1 MQTQHNSQVDF
12 FTKIWYNADAE
23 KETFNKEF
31 IMNPSSIVAI
41 NRIIQVSTSV
51 AGIPPQQRDFKNTVF
66 IWKGAKKGTNRIN
79 YIGNDTQSVIDTYG
93 SNSEVFKAQATFLAG
108 GFNGSTPNQLY
119 VANIDADTTYAI
131 AAGELTYTLTGNY
144 FTYSGSTAGV
154 TALLADGNPVYADM
168 VVNSEDVTAYLVKDT
183 DDHIQAFLTKS
194 DIIENKPIDFSA
206 APYSLTD
213 SDATSTATLYADA
226 FADALSEILGDS
238 TTYLCVID
246 NTFSEDQ
253 KKLYMS
259 MVEASTPTH
268 YGFVLDTSDAAAYQD
283 KLADQTSIAGSAC
296 ALSYKKIAVVVD
308 DADKANEYKSMSACS
323 YFAQVNMTAA
333 SPMGSLMFKNMSG
346 ISASKFANG
355 GVINATMAW
364 DNITGKNANCFTKYS
379 EVYDDCWAKGTSAS
393 GHQIG
398 DIIAGDYID
407 YRITYELF
415 YMLRSVPKLPCN
427 AGGAARIENCMA
439 TAFRRL
445 EDAGVIGPGVAQDG
459 EVFDTVGYKVSAT
472 VPEGTDKAQGVW
484 NTVTGV
490 GLLTGST
497 TKIVVN
503 NTLKY

>member
-1 MQTQHNSQVDF
+1 
-12 FTKIWYNADAE
+12 
-23 KETFNKEF
+23 
-31 IMNPSSIVAI
+31 MNPSSIVSI
-41 NRIIQVSTSV
+41 TKIIEVGTSV
-51 AGIPPQQRDFKNTVF
+51 QGIPQSQRDFRNTCF
-66 IWKGAKKGTNRIN
+66 IYKGTKKGANRIN
-79 YIGNDTQSVIDTYG
+79 YVGADTQAVIDTYG

-108 GFNGSTPNQLY
+108 GFNGNSPNALY

-131 AAGELTYTLTGNY
+131 GAGELTYTLDGNY
-144 FTYSGSTAGV
+144 FVYSGSTAGV
-154 TALLADGNPVYADM
+154 ITLLADENPVYADLT
-168 VVNSEDVTAYLVKDT
+168 VNSQEVSAYLVKDA
-183 DDHIQAFLTKS
+183 DDHIKAYLTKA
-194 DIIENKPIDFSA
+194 DIITGTPIDFSV

-213 SDATSTATLYADA
+213 SDATSTAVLYADA

-259 MVEASTPTH
+259 MVESASPTH
-268 YGFVLDTSDAAAYQD
+268 YGFILDTSNDAAYKDALED
-283 KLADQTSIAGSAC
+283 DSSIAGLAH
-296 ALSYKKIAVVVD
+296 AMAYKKIAVVVD

-346 ISASKFANG
+346 ITASKFANG

-364 DNITGKNANCFTKYS
+364 DNIVGKNANCFTKFT

-398 DIIAGDYID
+398 DIIAGDFID

-415 YMLRSVPKLPCN
+415 YMLRSVPKLPCTL
-427 AGGAARIENCMA
+427 GGAARIENCMA
-439 TAFRRL
+439 VAFRRL
-445 EDAGVIGPGVAQDG
+445 ADAGVIGPGVAQDG
-459 EVFDTVGYKVSAT
+459 EVFDGLGYKVHAE
-472 VPEGTDKAQGVW
+472 VPTGSEKAQGVW
-484 NTVTGV
+484 NDVRGA
-490 GLLTGST
+490 GLLTGTT
-497 TKIVVN
+497 TKIVVQ

>member
-1 MQTQHNSQVDF
+1 
-12 FTKIWYNADAE
+12 
-23 KETFNKEF
+23 
-31 IMNPSSIVAI
+31 MNPSSSIVAI
-41 NRIIQVSTSV
+41 SRIISVSTSV
-51 AGIPPQQRDFKNTVF
+51 AGIPPQQRDFKNTCF
-66 IWKGAKKGTNRIN
+66 IFKGAKKGTNRIN
-79 YIGNDTQSVIDTYG
+79 YVGNDVQSVIDIYG

-108 GFNGSTPNQLY
+108 GFNGNSPQNLY

-131 AAGELTYTLTGNY
+131 EAGELTYTLSGNY

-154 TALLADGNPVYADM
+154 TALLTTGNPVYADL
-168 VVNSEDVTAYLVKDT
+168 VVNSEDVTAYLVKDA

-194 DIIENKPIDFSA
+194 DVIENKPIDFSA

-259 MVEASTPTH
+259 MVESSTPTH
-268 YGFVLDTSDAAAYQD
+268 YGFVLDTSDEAAYQD
-283 KLADQTSIAGSAC
+283 KLTDETSIAGLAH
-296 ALSYKKIAVVVD
+296 AMAYKKIAVVVD
-308 DADKANEYKSMSACS
+308 DADKADEYKSMSACS

-346 ISASKFANG
+346 ITASKFANG

-364 DNITGKNANCFTKYS
+364 DNIVGKNANCFTKFT

-398 DIIAGDYID
+398 DIIAGDFVD

-427 AGGAARIENCMA
+427 AGGAARIEQCMA
-439 TAFRRL
+439 IAFRRL
-445 EDAGVIGPGVAQDG
+445 ADAGVIGAGVAQDG
-459 EVFDTVGYKVSAT
+459 ETFSGNGYKVYAQ
-472 VPEGTDKAQGVW
+472 VPEGAEKAAGVW
-484 NTVTGV
+484 TNVIGK

-497 TKIVVN
+497 TKIVISN
-503 NTLKY
+503 ELKY

>member
-1 MQTQHNSQVDF
+1 
-12 FTKIWYNADAE
+12 
-23 KETFNKEF
+23 
-31 IMNPSSIVAI
+31 MNPSTSIVSI
-41 NRIIQVSTSV
+41 EKIISVGTSV
-51 AGIPPQQRDFKNTVF
+51 QGSPAAQRDFRNTCF
-66 IWKGAKKGTNRIN
+66 IFKGTKKGANRIN
-79 YIGNDTQSVIDTYG
+79 YVGQDTQYVIDTYG

-108 GFNGSTPNQLY
+108 GFNGNSPTALY

-154 TALLADGNPVYADM
+154 TALLADSNPVYTEM
-168 VVNSEDVTAYLVKDT
+168 VVNSETVAAYLVKDN
-183 DDHIQAFLTKS
+183 DNHIQAFLTKA
-194 DIIENKPIDFSA
+194 DIIENKPIDFSV
-206 APYSLTD
+206 APYSLAN

-226 FADALSEILGDS
+226 FVDALAEILGDS

-246 NTFSEDQ
+246 NTFSESQ

-259 MVEASTPTH
+259 MVEASIPTH

-283 KLADQTSIAGSAC
+283 KLTDESSIAGLAH
-296 ALSYKKIAVVVD
+296 AMAYKKVAVVVD

-346 ISASKFANG
+346 ITSSKFANG

-364 DNITGKNANCFTKYS
+364 DNITGKNANCFTKFT

-398 DIIAGDYID
+398 DIIAGDFVD

-415 YMLRSVPKLPCN
+415 YMLRSLPKLPVN
-427 AGGAARIENCMA
+427 AGGARRIEDCMGV
-439 TAFRRL
+439 AFRRL
-445 EDAGVIGPGVAQDG
+445 ADAGVIGPGVAQDG
-459 EVFDTVGYKVSAT
+459 EIFDGLGYKCYAE
-472 VPEGTDKAQGVW
+472 VPTGTDKALGVW
-484 NTVTGV
+484 TNVIGS
-490 GLLTGST
+490 GLLTGTT
-497 TKIVVN
+497 TKIEVR